1 MKLTELENKA
11 KDYYDKL
18 WSNPNR
24 IRQLGTELLSWHLG
38 FYEKGINNSN
48 EAKINM
54 MDYVGRLLELNDES
68 FTKILDAG
76 SGIGSTS
83 IYLAKKYSNC
93 IFHGI
98 TISRYE
104 SFLAGKLQKKYKIS
118 NARFQQGSYMKT
130 SYKKNYFDRIF
141 ALEST
146 IYAPDK
152 KEFVKEMRRI
162 LKPDGKIVILDIFP
176 KKYTFNLLTHKIDNF
191 LYQRKISNKNLK
203 NYYISIDQFIEF
215 LKSENFS
222 GIKIHNLIGSGN
234 IKKFNLLILYFLS
247 AFVLLI
253 TKLRTINKK
262 RSLKYK
268 FISPFIFFIL
278 IIYKLLMDIFSFEY
292 YSIEAIKK

>member
-1 MKLTELENKA
+1 MKLTDLELKA
-11 KDYYDKL
+11 KDYYDMV
-18 WSNPNR
+18 WSDPNR
-24 IRQLGTELLSWHLG
+24 IHQLGRELLSWHLG

-54 MDYVGRLLELNDES
+54 MDYVGRLLELDDES

-76 SGIGSTS
+76 SGVGSTS

-93 IFHGI
+93 IFYGI
-98 TISRYE
+98 TISHYE

-118 NARFQQGSYMKT
+118 NVRFQQGSYMKT
-130 SYKKNYFDRIF
+130 SYSKNYFDRIF
-141 ALEST
+141 ALESV
-146 IYAPDK
+146 IYAPNK

-176 KKYTFNLLTHKIDNF
+176 KKYTFNLLTYKIDNF
-191 LYQRKISNKNLK
+191 LYQRKISKKNLK
-203 NYYISIDQFIEF
+203 NYYIGIDQFIES
-215 LKSENFS
+215 LKSENFA

-234 IKKFNLLILYFLS
+234 IKKFNLFISYFLS
-247 AFVLLI
+247 SFVLLI

-268 FISPFIFFIL
+268 FISPFIFSIL
-278 IIYKLLMDIFSFEY
+278 IIYKLLMDISSFEY